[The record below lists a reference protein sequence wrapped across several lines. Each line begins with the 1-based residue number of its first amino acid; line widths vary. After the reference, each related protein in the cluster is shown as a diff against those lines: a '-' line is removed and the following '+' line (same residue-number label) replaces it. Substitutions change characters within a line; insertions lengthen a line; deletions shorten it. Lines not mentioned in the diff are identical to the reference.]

1 MIINEG
7 IFFGKSKK
15 KDNKPNKPAAPQKK
29 PTATASATLT
39 KEEFNKLISA
49 MEDIAYSICD
59 SVESKYDYTVD
70 ADYYGDDISIA
81 QHVQMLKQDFNSG
94 DVVELSIDMV
104 MYPNN
109 DGLSDEDKKKFIKD
123 INSAAK
129 KFGYAIDFAKM
140 NKKVTSSKYPDLFV
154 DAYCDD
160 WSNPYFQIY
169 TKEENYKKSESTNE
183 STSYLD
189 KVVFE
194 SANI

>member
-29 PTATASATLT
+29 PNLTAFGSMS
-39 KEEFNKLISA
+39 EVEFAKIISA
-49 MEDIAYSICD
+49 MSNLANEVVSTAKKYNYSAEC
-59 SVESKYDYTVD
+59 
-70 ADYYGDDISIA
+70 DYYGDDMSVSQYI
-81 QHVQMLKQDFNSG
+81 QMIKKDFNSG
-94 DVVELSIDMV
+94 DTTQITIDLV
-104 MYPNN
+104 MYSNG
-109 DGLSDEDKKKFIKD
+109 DDLSEEDQNKFIKD
-123 INSAAK
+123 MNSLAK
-129 KFGYAIDFAKM
+129 KYGYIIDFAKM
-140 NKKVTSSKYPDLFV
+140 NEKIASKKYPDLFIS
-154 DAYCDD
+154 AYCDN

-169 TKEENYKKSESTNE
+169 AKEENYKKSESTNE

>member
-15 KDNKPNKPAAPQKK
+15 KDNKPNKPAASQKK
-29 PTATASATLT
+29 STTTASATLT
-39 KEEFNKLISA
+39 KEEFNKLIST
-49 MEDIAYSICD
+49 MSDIAYNIS
-59 SVESKYDYTVD
+59 STVEKYNYS
-70 ADYYGDDISIA
+70 AESDYYGDDISIA

-140 NKKVTSSKYPDLFV
+140 NKKVTSSKYPDLFI

-169 TKEENYKKSESTNE
+169 AKEENYKKSESTNE

-189 KVVFE
+189 RVVFE
-194 SANI
+194 STNI

>member
-1 MIINEG
+1 
-7 IFFGKSKK
+7 
-15 KDNKPNKPAAPQKK
+15 
-29 PTATASATLT
+29 
-39 KEEFNKLISA
+39 
-49 MEDIAYSICD
+49 
-59 SVESKYDYTVD
+59 
-70 ADYYGDDISIA
+70 
-81 QHVQMLKQDFNSG
+81 MLKQDFNSG

-104 MYPNN
+104 MYTNN

-129 KFGYAIDFAKM
+129 KFGYTIDFAKM

-169 TKEENYKKSESTNE
+169 AKEENYKKSESTNE
-183 STSYLD
+183 SASYLD

>member
-15 KDNKPNKPAAPQKK
+15 KDNKPNKPTAPQKK
-29 PTATASATLT
+29 STATASATLT

-59 SVESKYDYTVD
+59 AVESKYDYTVD

-129 KFGYAIDFAKM
+129 KFGYTIDFAKM
-140 NKKVTSSKYPDLFV
+140 NKKVTSSKYPGLFV

-169 TKEENYKKSESTNE
+169 AKEENYKKSESTNE
-183 STSYLD
+183 STSYFD
-189 KVVFE
+189 KVIFE

>member
-7 IFFGKSKK
+7 NFFDKFKK
-15 KDNKPNKPAAPQKK
+15 KDNKSHKPAAPQKK

-59 SVESKYDYTVD
+59 AVESKYDYTVD

-123 INSAAK
+123 INSVAK
-129 KFGYAIDFAKM
+129 KFGYTIDFTKM

-169 TKEENYKKSESTNE
+169 AKEENYKKSESTNE